1 MRNSC
6 FLTVIGIFLSVTTS
20 AQLTPAHRPPTSRF
34 VPQYLRRPSSQWALV
49 TPEQQALRRAT
60 ASPEIQWVQCSP
72 EAQALGAMCGTLT
85 VPLDRRHPEG
95 KKIDIYFELYL
106 HTNPGPAESASK
118 NCVVGDST
126 STRDLG
132 CPRQRGRQGQSDI
145 IKSTATCDESFAA
158 KPGLHR

>member
-72 EAQALGAMCGTLT
+72 EAQDLGAMCGTLT

-106 HTNPGPAESASK
+106 HTNPGPAESA
-118 NCVVGDST
+118 
-126 STRDLG
+126 
-132 CPRQRGRQGQSDI
+132 I
-145 IKSTATCDESFAA
+145 IGNPGG
-158 KPGLHR
+158 PGLGTTQLRAPALILFAQNLDVHDLLLTGA